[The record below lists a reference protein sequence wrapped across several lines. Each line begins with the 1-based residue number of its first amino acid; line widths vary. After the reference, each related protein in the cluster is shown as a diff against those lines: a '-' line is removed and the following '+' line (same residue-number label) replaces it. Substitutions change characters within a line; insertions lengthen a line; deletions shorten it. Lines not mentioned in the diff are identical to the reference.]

1 MNKNNKEVSDLKV
14 LYKVATYKNQVI
26 GCILGSK
33 LTFYGAN

>member
-1 MNKNNKEVSDLKV
+1 MNKNNKKLSDLKV
-14 LYKVATYKNQVI
+14 LSKVATYKNLSI

>member
-1 MNKNNKEVSDLKV
+1 MNKNNEEVSDLKV
-14 LYKVATYKNQVI
+14 LYKVATYKNLLI